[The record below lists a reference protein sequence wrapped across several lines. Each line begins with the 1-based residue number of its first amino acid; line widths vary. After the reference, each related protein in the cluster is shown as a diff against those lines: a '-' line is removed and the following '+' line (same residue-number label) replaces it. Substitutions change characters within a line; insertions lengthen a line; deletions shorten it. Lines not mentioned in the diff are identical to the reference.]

1 MKRMLHIALT
11 CMALTLAAGTMTTVA
26 QAQQHIEGVAANA
39 PTVTGEQGRIVFT
52 AGAADA
58 VFCVYS
64 ITGQQMRVVRLA
76 AGQHATIELP
86 RGFYVVKC
94 NNQWSRKVVVR

>member
-1 MKRMLHIALT
+1 MKKMLHITLT
-11 CMALTLAAGTMTTVA
+11 CLALAMTVGVTAPAAWADQRIESVA
-26 QAQQHIEGVAANA
+26 GAE
-39 PTVTGEQGRIVFT
+39 PTATGEQGRIVFS

-58 VFCVYS
+58 VFSVYS
-64 ITGQQMRVVRLA
+64 ITGQQMRVVRVP